1 MPASGNFLEPAWSYE
16 EIAAETLNLS
26 TKWKKWSED
35 FIDLAHLSSFV
46 KSNSIEEVWNIAVR
60 PNLIMS
66 RRNEGLDAQSA
77 AEKAVSVIGAGYDL
91 CKDIRLSACKF
102 GPDGCRLMELDPNHT
117 REVVFPDGVV
127 VPNVPAAVK
136 CHKGERSRIASEVLS
151 FNQVIS
157 PFRLAK

>member
-1 MPASGNFLEPAWSYE
+1 MKSKPIEK
-16 EIAAETLNLS
+16 IQ
-26 TKWKKWSED
+26 D
-35 FIDLAHLSSFV
+35 VVV
-46 KSNSIEEVWNIAVR
+46 KSDLTMR
-60 PNLIMS
+60 M
-66 RRNEGLDAQSA
+66 RNEGLDAHSA
-77 AEKAVSVIGAGYDL
+77 AATAVSVIGAGYDL